1 MIPGACSEFVLPSEF
16 SLNNVS
22 TMLDTSG
29 GCWIC
34 WNNNIPIY
42 RFFHHHHQHICLD
55 CLPPRPFCFV
65 MAQRKPFVAL
75 HVTLMSVLGYL
86 GMQMTMLADDS
97 TAVDEV
103 YWGSE
108 WWWWWWW
115 GWWEMALNV
124 DAKNPLNFIWN
135 WIFVFIPMELEWN
148 GMVHSFFLKSITL
161 QIHKSLCFWIG
172 ALWRNVILPL
182 CWLYKD
188 LFTFLEFLSSTV
200 MRWKWIMT
208 QVAKRM
214 LIQIY
219 EI

>member
-1 MIPGACSEFVLPSEF
+1 MALCFSFFHSFFVKYFFLENKSKINDTW
-16 SLNNVS
+16 SLFRVCF
-22 TMLDTSG
+22 TFRVQFEQCEHDA
-29 GCWIC
+29 GCWILVEDAGYAETTTFQYIVFSIIII
-34 WNNNIPIY
+34 NIYVWIVFY
-42 RFFHHHHQHICLD
+42 
-55 CLPPRPFCFV
+55 PRPFCFV

-108 WWWWWWW
+108 WWWWWW

-148 GMVHSFFLKSITL
+148 GMVHSFFKVNN
-161 QIHKSLCFWIG
+161 F
-172 ALWRNVILPL
+172 ADP
-182 CWLYKD
+182 
-188 LFTFLEFLSSTV
+188 
-200 MRWKWIMT
+200 
-208 QVAKRM
+208 
-214 LIQIY
+214 
-219 EI
+219 